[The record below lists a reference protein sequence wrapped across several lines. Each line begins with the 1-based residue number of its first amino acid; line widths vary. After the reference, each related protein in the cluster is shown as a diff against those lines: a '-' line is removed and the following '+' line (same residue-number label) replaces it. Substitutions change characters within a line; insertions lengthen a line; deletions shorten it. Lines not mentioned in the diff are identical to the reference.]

1 VLLSF
6 VHDAQV
12 DAREACS
19 RRMTI
24 AAAAHDA
31 LHAEHSRQAR
41 EASAKL
47 EAIDTEAAQ
56 VGPNIATDIARRG
69 AISDRNAAL
78 RELRKLDANPP
89 ATPLRPRPRATSWTC
104 SAGA

>member
-1 VLLSF
+1 
-6 VHDAQV
+6 
-12 DAREACS
+12 
-19 RRMTI
+19 MTSSEVT
-24 AAAAHDA
+24 AATA
-31 LHAEHSRQAR
+31 QAR
-41 EASAKL
+41 ERHQTLADEVEEAMASAKR